1 MARMPA
7 EEDEATQSANAPES
21 DGSLLVVATTAD
33 NSRLYIYR
41 HTQIHMYQHTTIGTS
56 TVGIMTREKTENCKR
71 NHCLYVGAKWGL
83 SNFFRQR
90 YFREIGRDLEGI

>member
-41 HTQIHMYQHTTIGTS
+41 HTDTHVSAYGYRYIHS
-56 TVGIMTREKTENCKR
+56 
-71 NHCLYVGAKWGL
+71 
-83 SNFFRQR
+83 R
-90 YFREIGRDLEGI
+90 YYDKGKN